1 MTYKVEEY
9 YEHIDD
15 YELLCQQHS
24 VFDIPFWCEVI
35 RRYEPKRVLEM
46 ACGSGRIGI
55 ELLHTLLTFHL
66 EGLDIN
72 KRMLAAYREKLAHEP
87 ETIKQRVL
95 LHHAD
100 MCQFNLEH
108 KGEFDLIFLPF
119 DSLGHLYET
128 RQQLDAFRAAY
139 EHLAPG
145 GRFVVDIYLPMDSS
159 ENPLSQIYLDTVMKA
174 PDGAYTIASYSSR
187 RHDRHKQIDHFTF
200 IYEKFFA
207 SGANERYLTQVD
219 VRTFSPG
226 ELQMLFQV
234 SGFRIENIYGGYQ
247 WQPFEYGGRQI
258 IVGCKP
264 RS

>member
-1 MTYKVEEY
+1 VEEY
-9 YEHIDD
+9 YERVDE
-15 YELLCQQHS
+15 YELLSQQHS
-24 VFDIPFWCEVI
+24 AFDIPFWREVV
-35 RRYEPKRVLEM
+35 RRYEPKHVLEM

-55 ELLHTLLTFHL
+55 ELLHAPQIFHL
-66 EGLDIN
+66 EGLDSN
-72 KRMLAAYREKLAHEP
+72 EHMLAAYREKLAREP
-87 ETIKQRVL
+87 ETVKQRVL

-100 MCQFNLEH
+100 MCQFDLEQ
-108 KGEFDLIFLPF
+108 KGQFDLIFLPF
-119 DSLGHLYET
+119 DALGHLYET
-128 RQQLDAFRAAY
+128 RQQLDAFRATY

-159 ENPLSQIYLDTVMKA
+159 GDTFSQVGLDTVIKA
-174 PDGAYTIASYSSR
+174 PDGAYTMASYSSR
-187 RHDRHKQIDHFTF
+187 RYDRHTQIDHFTF
-200 IYEKFFA
+200 VYEKFFA

-226 ELQMLFQV
+226 ELQLLFQV
-234 SGFRIENIYGGYQ
+234 SGFHIEHIYGGYQ